1 MRFQSEGTFL
11 ASVKSILS
19 SIKTFL
25 RKLSDEFAEIRFAA
39 ASLSYSTLFA
49 IIPFIV
55 VILAV
60 FQSVGDLE
68 KIYPQVEGL
77 LMSYLKEATGNT
89 VTQYLRESV
98 TKLQSRTVGYTG
110 VIFLIVTT
118 MGLFRNIDTAF
129 HHLWRIKPRKP
140 FLKRMWLHSIVL
152 ISLPALLAGFIG
164 LRSVKIIERF
174 SNTIHQQ
181 FLFGVVIALALWILY
196 AVIPDTKVSKR
207 ASLISAVLS
216 AFGIAIVQSS
226 FLWVSL
232 KVFRQNKIYGSL
244 ASFPIFMFWLL
255 VVWSIVLSGAS
266 LCAFLQAKYFRKSS
280 LPTVPPFSISH

>member
-1 MRFQSEGTFL
+1 M
-11 ASVKSILS
+11 ASVKGALTSIR
-19 SIKTFL
+19 TFL

-49 IIPFIV
+49 VVPFLV

-60 FQSVGDLE
+60 FQSVGELE
-68 KIYPQVEGL
+68 KIYPQVESL

-89 VTQYLRESV
+89 VTQYLRTSV
-98 TKLQSRTVGYTG
+98 TKIQSRTLGYTG
-110 VIFLIVTT
+110 VIFLLFTT
-118 MGLFRNIDTAF
+118 LGLFRNIDTAF

-140 FLKRMWLHSIVL
+140 FLQRMWLHSIVL

-164 LRSVKIIERF
+164 LRSVKIIEEL
-174 SNTIHQQ
+174 SKTIHQQ

-207 ASLISAVLS
+207 ASLISACFS
-216 AFGIAIVQSS
+216 AIGIAIVQSS
-226 FLWVSL
+226 FLWISL
-232 KVFRQNKIYGSL
+232 KVFKQNKIYGSL
-244 ASFPIFMFWLL
+244 ASFPIFMLWLL

-266 LCAFLQAKYFRKSS
+266 LCAYLQAKYFRKA
-280 LPTVPPFSISH
+280 PPPVL

>member
-1 MRFQSEGTFL
+1 M
-11 ASVKSILS
+11 ASVRGALTSIR
-19 SIKTFL
+19 TFL

-49 IIPFIV
+49 VVPFLV

-60 FQSVGDLE
+60 FQSVGELE

-89 VTQYLRESV
+89 VTQYLRTSV
-98 TKLQSRTVGYTG
+98 TKIQSRTLGYTG
-110 VIFLIVTT
+110 VIFLLFTT
-118 MGLFRNIDTAF
+118 LGLFRNIDTAF

-140 FLKRMWLHSIVL
+140 FLQRMWLHSIVL

-164 LRSVKIIERF
+164 LRSVKIIERL
-174 SNTIHQQ
+174 STTIHQQ
-181 FLFGVVIALALWILY
+181 FLFGVVIGLALWILY

-207 ASLISAVLS
+207 ASLISACFS
-216 AFGIAIVQSS
+216 AIGIAAVQSS
-226 FLWVSL
+226 FLWISL
-232 KVFRQNKIYGSL
+232 KVFKQNKIYGSL

-255 VVWSIVLSGAS
+255 VVWSIVLTGAS
-266 LCAFLQAKYFRKSS
+266 LCAFLQAKYFRKTPPVK
-280 LPTVPPFSISH
+280 PTTH